1 MTVRVA
7 VDAMGG
13 DHAPQAVVEGVAQA
27 LRQTE
32 TGLSVVLVG
41 NRDIIVQELGR
52 CNASSLPISVIHA
65 EEVVQMDDS
74 PSKVFKA
81 KPNSSMNGALRL
93 QAEGKADASLSAGN
107 TGALLVASM
116 FTLGRIEG
124 VQRAALPV
132 VVPSLKGPC
141 VMIDSGAN
149 VDCKPPHLLQFAFMG
164 AAYAQ
169 AILDMASPRVGLL
182 SIGQESTKG
191 NELTLATYPLLE
203 QSGLNFLGNAE
214 SRSIIMG
221 GFDIIVC
228 DGFVGNIAL
237 KLLET
242 IAHLVRGDEKTA
254 RQFDSSRAGGT
265 PFLGVN
271 GVCIKAHG
279 ASNAEAIKNAVLV
292 ATKAVQQGV
301 NARIKDYIRS
311 MP

>member
-1 MTVRVA
+1 MPVRVA
-7 VDAMGG
+7 IDAMGG
-13 DHAPQAVVEGVAQA
+13 DHAPQAVVEGVVDA
-27 LRQTE
+27 LRQA
-32 TGLSVVLVG
+32 GSDLSILLVG
-41 NRDIIVQELGR
+41 NKDIVEKELAR
-52 CNASSLPISVIHA
+52 VNASSLPIT
-65 EEVVQMDDS
+65 VVHTDETVLMDDS

-81 KPNSSMNGALRL
+81 KPNSSMNIALRL
-93 QAEGKADASLSAGN
+93 QAEGQADASLSAGN

-132 VVPSLKGPC
+132 VIPSMKGPC
-141 VMIDSGAN
+141 VMLDGGAN

-169 AILDMASPRVGLL
+169 ALLDIATPRVGLL

-191 NELTLATYPLLE
+191 NEVTLATYPLLE
-203 QSGLNFLGNAE
+203 KSGLNFIGNAE
-214 SRSIIMG
+214 SRAFILG

-237 KLLET
+237 KLMEC
-242 IAHLVRGDEKTA
+242 IASLVRDEKTA

-279 ASNAEAIKNAVLV
+279 ASNATAIKNAVLV
-292 ATKAVQQGV
+292 AQKAVAHGV
-301 NARIKDYIRS
+301 NARIKEYIARS
-311 MP
+311 MS